1 MQVGM
6 KIEGLSPRVQDA
18 EKPDLRPQ
26 VLRIRRNRLQGVGGS
41 PKQQIVHLAFVLEGQ
56 RGQFVGQ
63 GKHDMEIL
71 ALQEFGLPLLQ
82 PFGPG

>member
-18 EKPDLRPQ
+18 EKADLRPQ
-26 VLRIRRNRLQGVGGS
+26 VLRIRRNRLQGIGGS

>member
-1 MQVGM
+1 M

-18 EKPDLRPQ
+18 EKADLRPQ
-26 VLRIRRNRLQGVGGS
+26 VLRVRRNRLQGLGGG

-56 RGQFVGQ
+56 RGQFRRQ

-71 ALQEFGLPLLQ
+71 TLQQFGLPLLQ
-82 PFGPG
+82 PLSPG